1 MNVFN
6 FLSLLSLKEITV
18 KMILELICNL
28 IRAGYSEYSCKNRFL
43 RNSFGFDLLA
53 IYVFVEVVSEFV
65 LYISTML
72 C

>member
-53 IYVFVEVVSEFV
+53 NLLLNVNVKSMCIFII
-65 LYISTML
+65 LR
-72 C
+72 